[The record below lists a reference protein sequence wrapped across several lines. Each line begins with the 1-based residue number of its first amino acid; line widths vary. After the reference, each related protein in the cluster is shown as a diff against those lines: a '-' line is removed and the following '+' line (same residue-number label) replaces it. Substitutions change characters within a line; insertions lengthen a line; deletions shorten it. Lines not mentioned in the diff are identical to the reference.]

1 MIQTQSELYKKA
13 YVELNEILNVLSETE
28 IKKLPEGFIEN
39 IRKEMN
45 SEYKWEY
52 DFSKSLLDQNLM
64 VETKALLVEIYKRF
78 LALDSEKEKWEKYDQ
93 ICREYIENKKKIEF
107 GTDNLFSNSST
118 NSSLQESSN
127 KNISNENSSFEEN
140 RTVSSEEA
148 IVKHKKSIFS
158 KILNWISSSIGS
170 IFKK

>member
-93 ICREYIENKKKIEF
+93 ICIEYIENKKKIEF

-127 KNISNENSSFEEN
+127 KNSSFEEN
-140 RTVSSEEA
+140 SSVSSEEA

>member
-13 YVELNEILNVLSETE
+13 YVELNAILSILEESETE
-28 IKKLPEGFIEN
+28 KLPKGFIEN

-64 VETKALLVEIYKRF
+64 VETKALLVEIYKRY
-78 LALDSEKEKWEKYDQ
+78 LALDSEKEKWEKYDK

-107 GTDNLFSNSST
+107 GTDKLFSNSST

-127 KNISNENSSFEEN
+127 KNSSFEEN

-148 IVKHKKSIFS
+148 IVKHKKSIFG

>member
-13 YVELNEILNVLSETE
+13 YVELNAILSILEESETE
-28 IKKLPEGFIEN
+28 KLPKGFIEN

-64 VETKALLVEIYKRF
+64 VETKALLVEIYKRY
-78 LALDSEKEKWEKYDQ
+78 LALDSEKEKWEKYDK

-107 GTDNLFSNSST
+107 GTDKLFSNSST

-127 KNISNENSSFEEN
+127 KNSSFEEN

-148 IVKHKKSIFS
+148 IVKHKKSIFG
-158 KILNWISSSIGS
+158 KILNWSSSSIGS